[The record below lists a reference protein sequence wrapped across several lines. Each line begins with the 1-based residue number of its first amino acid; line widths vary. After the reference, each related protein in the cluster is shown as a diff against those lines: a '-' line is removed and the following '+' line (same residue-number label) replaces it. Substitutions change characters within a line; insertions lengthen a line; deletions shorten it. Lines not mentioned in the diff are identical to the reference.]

1 MLFEMATITTR
12 LTALTGCRIPIMGAP
27 MAGVSGGSLAAAVQR
42 AGGLAFIAAGH
53 LNNPEGL
60 AAQVGVFHSEAGEA
74 GRGEGEPQPMCGL
87 GFIGYSSMA
96 GGNLDKLAAAIDE
109 HKPTVCQF
117 FAPAICDGGA
127 NVKVC
132 VCERRERDGES
143 GRRRLRLRLRQR

>member
-1 MLFEMATITTR
+1 MATITTR

-53 LNNPEGL
+53 PEGL
-60 AAQVGVFHSEAGEA
+60 AAQVGVYHAEAGEA

-96 GGNLDKLAAAIDE
+96 GGNLDKLVAAIDE

-132 VCERRERDGES
+132 VRREGGTGRAEDGD
-143 GRRRLRLRLRQR
+143 

>member
-1 MLFEMATITTR
+1 MATITTR

-60 AAQVGVFHSEAGEA
+60 AAQVGVYHSEAGEVGEA
-74 GRGEGEPQPMCGL
+74 GRGVGEPQPMCGL

-127 NVKVC
+127 NVKVR
-132 VCERRERDGES
+132 VRDRERDRERW
-143 GRRRLRLRLRQR
+143 GRRQRRRQRR